1 MAELK
6 TTRTKASVTEFLDGI
21 SDEQRRRDCLRLVE
35 IMTRAT
41 DAKPEMWGP
50 AIVGFGRY
58 RYKYPSGREGE
69 WFVAGFSPR
78 KQNLTLYILPSVE
91 RYPDHLKK
99 LGKHT
104 TGKSCLYV
112 KTLDDV
118 HLPTLKSMLKQAFKD
133 IRKFEKA

>member
-1 MAELK
+1 MAEPK
-6 TTRTKASVTEFLDGI
+6 TKRTKASVTEFLDRI
-21 SDEQRRRDCLRLVE
+21 PDEQRRRDCVRLVE
-35 IMTRAT
+35 IMKSAT

-91 RYPDHLKK
+91 SYPDHLKK

-118 HLPTLKSMLKQAFKD
+118 HVPTLKSMLKQAFKD

>member
-6 TTRTKASVTEFLDGI
+6 TRVTKASVSDFLNGI
-21 SDEQRRRDCLRLVE
+21 PDERRRRDCLTLVDVME
-35 IMTRAT
+35 KAT
-41 DAKPEMWGP
+41 KLKPEMWGS

-78 KQNLTLYILPSVE
+78 KQNLTLYILPGIE
-91 RYPDHLKK
+91 RYSKHLQK
-99 LGKHT
+99 LGRHT
-104 TGKSCLYV
+104 IGRSCLYV

-118 HLPTLKSMLKQAFKD
+118 HMPTLKTIVKEAFKD
-133 IRKFEKA
+133 IKQYEAR

>member
-6 TTRTKASVTEFLDGI
+6 TKRTKASVSDFLESI
-21 SDEQRRRDCLRLVE
+21 SDEQRRRDCVRLVD
-35 IMTRAT
+35 IMKSAT
-41 DAKPEMWGP
+41 NATPEMWGP

-78 KQNLTLYILPSVE
+78 KQNLTLYILPTIE

-118 HLPTLKSMLKQAFKD
+118 HVPTLKSMLKRAFKD
-133 IRKFEKA
+133 IRRFEKA